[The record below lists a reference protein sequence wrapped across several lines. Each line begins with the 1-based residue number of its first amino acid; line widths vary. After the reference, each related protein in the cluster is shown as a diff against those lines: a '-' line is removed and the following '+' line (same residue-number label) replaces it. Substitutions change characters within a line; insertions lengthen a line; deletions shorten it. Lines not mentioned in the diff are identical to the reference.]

1 MLATVFL
8 LTAALFQLVL
18 GPILTFYL
26 LDKNG
31 LVEEMRK
38 PWTVILKNRIKLI
51 LIGVSVPFLCC
62 SVLTFVIF
70 CVGDSEVS
78 TWLLA
83 LSSSVDDESP
93 KWVGKVAVVSASFW
107 LVIALLIQVRFMEFG
122 GVHCLLEETTSLER
136 KVVGKEL
143 KVAEIVTCIGCFMFT
158 LAVWNE
164 ITFRIW

>member
-26 LDKNG
+26 LDKND

-51 LIGVSVPFLCC
+51 LIGATVPLLCC
-62 SVLTFVIF
+62 SFFTFVIF
-70 CVGDSEVS
+70 CIGDSEVS

-93 KWVGKVAVVSASFW
+93 KWVGKVAVVSAIFW
-107 LVIALLIQVRFMEFG
+107 LVIALLIQVRFMEFK
-122 GVHCLLEETTSLER
+122 GVHCLLEEATSLER
-136 KVVGKEL
+136 KVVEKEL
-143 KVAEIVTCIGCFMFT
+143 KVAEIVTCIGCFVFA